1 MGLMLSM
8 AEREGYGGTVP
19 QPRHRPTANT
29 VTSADIARV
38 SVRTIYRWV
47 KSNRVEWVRTAG
59 GHLRVYVDT
68 LLRVPKE

>member
-1 MGLMLSM
+1 MLLMS
-8 AEREGYGGTVP
+8 EREGYGGTGP
-19 QPRHRPTANT
+19 QPHARPSKNT
-29 VTSADIARV
+29 VTSADIAGV